1 MCSRGIVCSLC
12 QNACFVVVGVCESKT
27 PEHSL
32 EERAGFAAA
41 QMMRVLNQRLK
52 DVCQSNVLRRL
63 GGINQASV
71 ADSIL

>member
-1 MCSRGIVCSLC
+1 MCSHGIVCSLC

-41 QMMRVLNQRLK
+41 QMMR
-52 DVCQSNVLRRL
+52 DC
-63 GGINQASV
+63 
-71 ADSIL
+71 